1 MKRIIK
7 VGNKEELKEAILSCK
22 KAKCDTLIILNGQ
35 TEYLIYKPFMST
47 RTAVLSCETDEDKA
61 FLQVI
66 KNINKIAEKH
76 FLPPKSKLRRKGF
89 QL

>member
-1 MKRIIK
+1 MKRTIK

-22 KAKCDTLIILNGQ
+22 KANCNTLVILNGQ
-35 TEYLIYKPFMST
+35 TEYLIYKPFVST
-47 RTAVLSCETDEDKA
+47 RTAILSCETDKA

-66 KNINKIAEKH
+66 KNINKIGAEH
-76 FLPPKSKLRRKGF
+76 FLSPKPKLRKKGF

>member
-7 VGNKEELKEAILSCK
+7 VRNKEELKEAILSCK

-35 TEYLIYKPFMST
+35 TEYLIYKPFIST
-47 RTAVLSCETDEDKA
+47 RTAVLFCETDKS